1 MRFFLLA
8 GAALLALAPP
18 VFGSTQARAKTCT
31 VNLLNTSG
39 RTLHLKK
46 ASSAP
51 AWTPGYRPQPA
62 PSIAD
67 HSLVYWDTRSGPR
80 GCWSR
85 TVYATGKRV
94 VVLTVDGR
102 TGHPRSARCAASG
115 FRRCEIVRKTLRA
128 PYLLLSVRLI

>member
-1 MRFFLLA
+1 MRLLLLA
-8 GAALLALAPP
+8 AGALLALAPP
-18 VFGSTQARAKTCT
+18 VFGSTQARAKACT

-46 ASSAP
+46 ASSRP

-62 PSIAD
+62 PSVDD
-67 HSLVYWDTRSGPR
+67 HALIYWETQSGRR

-85 TVYATGKRV
+85 AVYRSGRRF

-102 TGHPRSARCAASG
+102 TGHTRSARCANSG
-115 FRRCEIVRKTLRA
+115 FRRCEILSRRLR
-128 PYLLLSVRLI
+128 PDVFLSVRVT